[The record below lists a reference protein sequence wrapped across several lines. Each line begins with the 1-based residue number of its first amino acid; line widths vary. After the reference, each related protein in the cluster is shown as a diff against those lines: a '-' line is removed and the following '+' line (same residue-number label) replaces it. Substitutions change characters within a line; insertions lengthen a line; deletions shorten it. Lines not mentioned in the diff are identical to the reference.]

1 MVEQQFFLAET
12 ARNYIKENDD
22 YTLYSYDD
30 SISICFNYKDLDAKV
45 LCNLLYEEAKL
56 MVGYGHF
63 DGVDFIRLVT
73 INSNNT
79 KKEIRNFFEVLE
91 KFAVQLE
98 AEEV

>member
-1 MVEQQFFLAET
+1 
-12 ARNYIKENDD
+12 
-22 YTLYSYDD
+22 
-30 SISICFNYKDLDAKV
+30 
-45 LCNLLYEEAKL
+45 LLYEEAKL